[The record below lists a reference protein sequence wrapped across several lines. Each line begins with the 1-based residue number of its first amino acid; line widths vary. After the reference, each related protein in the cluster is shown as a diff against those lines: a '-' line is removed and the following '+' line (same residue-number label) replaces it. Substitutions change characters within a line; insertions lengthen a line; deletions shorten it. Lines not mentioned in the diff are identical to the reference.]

1 MITQNSN
8 NKPSGSTAVQCDA
21 GIPIMGRTA
30 DTGVYQIIKVNP
42 DGSIASPAAYIPN
55 TTDLALPVANPLNP
69 VGVFAAGIILY
80 YNPSNVGF
88 VADVQTAGVYV
99 IRPFFMFQYTV
110 LGAVNFALIQNGTP
124 LDAYVSGRAI
134 GTDSFAPSITDVSQG
149 LAYFWH
155 NVANQQVGGTVAK
168 SVFANNQQFEV
179 FLEVGVYKLLVT
191 SHTALTT
198 GSATTYVGFEVF
210 YKK

>member
-69 VGVFAAGIILY
+69 VGAFAAGIILY

-88 VADVQTAGVYV
+88 VADITVAGIYV
-99 IRPFFMFQYTV
+99 VRPFFMFQYTV
-110 LGAVNFALIQNGTP
+110 LGAVNFALIQSGTP
-124 LDAYVSGRAI
+124 LDAYAGTRNI

-149 LAYFWH
+149 LGYVWH
-155 NVANQQVGGTVAK
+155 NIANQQVGGQIGK
-168 SVFANNQQFEV
+168 SVFNNNQQFEI
-179 FLEVGVYKLLVT
+179 FLEAGIYKLLVT
-191 SHTALTT
+191 CHTALTT
-198 GSATTYVGFEVF
+198 GSPTTYVGFETF